1 MKLKRF
7 LSVLL
12 ALSMVLAFAPIAAQ
26 ANDTPQ
32 PPQTEANAPALGEG
46 LRSNGTG
53 SARAGSYVLT
63 FQALGEQSAQYHDMK
78 AVIKDAAGHE
88 LGVFDPSAYGAAAK
102 ACFSPAAQP
111 DEP

>member
-26 ANDTPQ
+26 
-32 PPQTEANAPALGEG
+32 
-46 LRSNGTG
+46 
-53 SARAGSYVLT
+53 
-63 FQALGEQSAQYHDMK
+63 
-78 AVIKDAAGHE
+78 
-88 LGVFDPSAYGAAAK
+88 
-102 ACFSPAAQP
+102 P